1 MNAAAYIRVSSRSQD
16 HGMQRHAIEQAA
28 VARGDTIVTWYAE
41 KRSAKTTARAE
52 LRRLRDDVRAGIVR
66 KVYVFKLDRLVR
78 TGVAD
83 TFAVVEEVRQAGAV
97 LVAVADNLTILPN
110 KEDITSE
117 VLVFALG
124 LAAKLERTAI
134 NDRIAAARERIEA
147 EGGRWGRP
155 SKVDRATRERAAEL
169 QAEGNTVREIARTL
183 HVPRST
189 IARALALSRK
199 DGAREGSDRPQDRP
213 PS

>member
-1 MNAAAYIRVSSRSQD
+1 VNAAAYIRVSSRSQD

-28 VARGDTIVTWYAE
+28 AARGDTIGAWYAE
-41 KRSAKTTARAE
+41 KQSAKTNARAE
-52 LRRLRDDVRAGIVR
+52 LRRLRDDVRTGVVR

-83 TFAVVEEVRQAGAV
+83 TFAVVDEVRRAGAV

-117 VLVFALG
+117 VLVFAFS

-134 NDRIAAARERIEA
+134 NDRIAAARDRIEA

-155 SKVDRATRERAAEL
+155 SRVDGPTRQRAAEL
-169 QAEGNTVREIARTL
+169 KAEGKTVREIARTL

-189 IARALALSRK
+189 IARAIASGPR
-199 DGAREGSDRPQDRP
+199 A
-213 PS
+213 